1 MNSIRAFPCSDLSN
15 APPEILHSLNPPPS
29 EAPPGSR
36 GSGAGH
42 RVRFIRDLKLVP
54 QLRPDEAEKLDAVSR
69 RFAFRCNDYYLSL
82 IDWSD
87 PADPI
92 RRIVIPCE
100 NELEEWGRLDASDEH
115 RYTVAPGCEHKYP
128 RVAVLLVSAV
138 CGGLCRFCFRKRLFL
153 PGNTETALD
162 IAPGVDYIRKHTE
175 ITNVLVTGGDPLI
188 LSTGRLRE
196 ILRILFDIP
205 HVGIV
210 RIGTKMLAFNPFRV
224 LDDPA
229 LPRLVSEFST
239 GSKRLY
245 FMTQFNHPREL
256 TPPAREAI
264 EQLSR
269 ANAILC
275 NQTPLLRGIND
286 DPVVLGELFRQL
298 SFIGVPPYY
307 VFQCRPTSGNRH
319 FVVPLAQ
326 AFRIFEEARSRV
338 GGLGKRGRFV
348 MSHVTGKVEI
358 LAMTDTHFYMRYHR
372 ALDPADERKLL
383 IFPRDETACWLDD
396 LLEAEQQIPA
406 ST

>member
-1 MNSIRAFPCSDLSN
+1 
-15 APPEILHSLNPPPS
+15 
-29 EAPPGSR
+29 
-36 GSGAGH
+36 
-42 RVRFIRDLKLVP
+42 
-54 QLRPDEAEKLDAVSR
+54 
-69 RFAFRCNDYYLSL
+69 
-82 IDWSD
+82 
-87 PADPI
+87 
-92 RRIVIPCE
+92 
-100 NELEEWGRLDASDEH
+100 
-115 RYTVAPGCEHKYP
+115 
-128 RVAVLLVSAV
+128 
-138 CGGLCRFCFRKRLFL
+138 
-153 PGNTETALD
+153 
-162 IAPGVDYIRKHTE
+162 
-175 ITNVLVTGGDPLI
+175 LI